1 MQVQGASMR
10 PTLEPGDR
18 VFIAPAKRGEANPS
32 IGSVVVSRHPNRPE
46 VRMIKRLQGM
56 EGDGLVLLGDNPAES
71 SDSRQLGL
79 IPRDHLI
86 GTVTAY
92 VRTRRPRSSAAK
104 PPR

>member
-18 VFIAPAKRGEANPS
+18 VFIAPAKRGGANPS